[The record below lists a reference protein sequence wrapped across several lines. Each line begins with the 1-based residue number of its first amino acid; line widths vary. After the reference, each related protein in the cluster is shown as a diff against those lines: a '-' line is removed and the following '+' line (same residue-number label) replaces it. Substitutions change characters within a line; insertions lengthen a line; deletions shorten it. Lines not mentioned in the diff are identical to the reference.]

1 MNKPQVFLRVASV
14 LTLIHAAMHT
24 VGGVFGSV
32 PPGPAS
38 VAAAAMKANQ
48 FLFVGSM
55 RTYWEFHRGLGLMV
69 GVFLAVEGVL
79 MWQLASLARTAARRL
94 RPMMATFL
102 LGYLALAIISYGY
115 FFPLPIVFEAV
126 IAACCGVA
134 YATATGK
141 TA

>member
-94 RPMMATFL
+94 RL
-102 LGYLALAIISYGY
+102 
-115 FFPLPIVFEAV
+115 
-126 IAACCGVA
+126 
-134 YATATGK
+134 
-141 TA
+141 